1 MLLLLLPGQTCVL
14 IVLATDSQK
23 ALNNKYELSPF
34 MKSANYPDTGPGRR
48 NMTVRA
54 DVRYHTMPRTVPY
67 GGSYV
72 VVRRLVRRCTTPRRF
87 RCGDEPA
94 YGTVRAAVRHRTT
107 HRTETY
113 GGSYG
118 IIRCLVRCHTVA
130 RTSSYGDSYGA
141 VRRLVGSGAATRTV
155 PYDDVPYG
163 GS

>member
-1 MLLLLLPGQTCVL
+1 MLCAGSNTPQPGARVD
-14 IVLATDSQK
+14 DS
-23 ALNNKYELSPF
+23 AAAYLRMYLN
-34 MKSANYPDTGPGRR
+34 DTGPDRR
-48 NMTVRA
+48 IM
-54 DVRYHTMPRTVPY
+54 
-67 GGSYV
+67 
-72 VVRRLVRRCTTPRRF
+72 
-87 RCGDEPA
+87 
-94 YGTVRAAVRHRTT
+94 TVRAAVRHRTT

>member
-1 MLLLLLPGQTCVL
+1 MEHTALQCLQVGQTK
-14 IVLATDSQK
+14 IRTTNET
-23 ALNNKYELSPF
+23 LNRHCKT
-34 MKSANYPDTGPGRR
+34 DTGPDRR
-48 NMTVRA
+48 IM
-54 DVRYHTMPRTVPY
+54 
-67 GGSYV
+67 
-72 VVRRLVRRCTTPRRF
+72 
-87 RCGDEPA
+87 
-94 YGTVRAAVRHRTT
+94 TVRAAVRHRTT